1 MVYEWSIL
9 KSDDEVRNAGQADRR
24 RTRLPTRVLQYFRRP
39 VLAVSDFPARSIEP
53 QSTIALVDL
62 NDEIAAEFKLGPKAG
77 GLAEQ
82 VVRLISEQPGGLA
95 GFLEKLEEYS
105 CGDQAAP
112 GFGRAYVPLTVRQVK
127 KLVGASFIKEVAK
140 YLEIPQGF
148 ASKVLG
154 AAIPKVAGLLA
165 AQNSRPVE
173 VPPDSLV
180 FPTFL
185 ALADSRGRAE
195 VETVASKRNPLFRL
209 NVGYAARL
217 RFVVPVATL
226 LITGG
231 LLGYAISPHLANSAA
246 AGVINGAN
254 TAAAICPLASEFGT
268 PEIAGDFGI
277 GAGWTKNLTAE
288 FDSYNSGK
296 PKSLFAGRILTTNRT
311 IQVAGYSTRKID
323 SLQSARFNEKVN
335 RRINRNPHIN

>member
-1 MVYEWSIL
+1 MMYEWSIL
-9 KSDDEVRNAGQADRR
+9 RSDDEVGNTGQADRR

-39 VLAVSDFPARSIEP
+39 VQAVSDFPARSIEP

-62 NDEIAAEFKLGPKAG
+62 NGEIAAEFELGPKAD

-82 VVRLISEQPGGLA
+82 VVRLIADQPGGFA
-95 GFLEKLEEYS
+95 GFLEKLEEYG
-105 CGDQAAP
+105 CETQAAP
-112 GFGRAYVPLTVRQVK
+112 GFGRVYVPLTVRQVK
-127 KLVGASFIKEVAK
+127 KLVGTPFIKEVAK

-154 AAIPKVAGLLA
+154 AAIPKVAGLVA

-185 ALADSRGRAE
+185 ALANSQGRAE
-195 VETVASKRNPLFRL
+195 VETIASKQPNPLFRL
-209 NVGYAARL
+209 NVGYASRL
-217 RFVVPVATL
+217 RFAVPVATL

-246 AGVINGAN
+246 AGVINGAS
-254 TAAAICPLASEFGT
+254 TAAVTCPLASEFGT
-268 PEIAGDFGI
+268 REIAGDFGV

-296 PKSLFAGRILTTNRT
+296 PKSVFAGRIFTTNRT
-311 IQVAGYSTRKID
+311 IQVAGYSTRKIA
-323 SLQSARFNEKVN
+323 SPQSGSIQRKGKSEHKTKS
-335 RRINRNPHIN
+335 

>member
-1 MVYEWSIL
+1 MIYEWSIL
-9 KSDDEVRNAGQADRR
+9 RPENTGQADRR

-39 VLAVSDFPARSIEP
+39 VQAVSDFPARNMEP

-62 NDEIAAEFKLGPKAG
+62 NDEIASEFKLGPKADV
-77 GLAEQ
+77 LAER
-82 VVRLISEQPGGLA
+82 VMRLISEQPGGLA
-95 GFLEKLEEYS
+95 GFLEKLEEYG

-112 GFGRAYVPLTVRQVK
+112 GCGRAYVPLTVRQVK
-127 KLVGASFIKEVAK
+127 KLAGTPFIKEVAK
-140 YLEIPQGF
+140 YLEVPQGF

-154 AAIPKVAGLLA
+154 AAIPKVAGLVV

-173 VPPDSLV
+173 VPQDALV

-185 ALADSRGRAE
+185 ALANSRGRAE
-195 VETVASKRNPLFRL
+195 VETVASKQRDPLFRP
-209 NVGYAARL
+209 NVGYASRL

-254 TAAAICPLASEFGT
+254 TAPVTCPLASGFGT
-268 PEIAGDFGI
+268 REIAGDFGI

-288 FDSYNSGK
+288 FDSYNSGNPK
-296 PKSLFAGRILTTNRT
+296 PLFAVNTSTMKRT
-311 IQVAGYSTRKID
+311 M
-323 SLQSARFNEKVN
+323 
-335 RRINRNPHIN
+335 